1 MKKKFLLP
9 ILSVCMVVALVSV
22 GFAAWLIT
30 GSHTEDATGSF
41 VTHDVTNEYF
51 TAKAEVD
58 GTGEGKIEFGK
69 GSATTTNSTPWFTFD
84 GASNEILEATF
95 KITVTPDVAGNLT
108 KILSKNNIKVTLKAK
123 DAKYDAAVAKGIVAQ
138 PTISCGSDKTATAT
152 NLATGVSITLTAD
165 NFTAGVATVKV
176 NFKWGTNGNPYTYY
190 NNTHTTAEAAGSDV
204 RTTATTA
211 IETLHEINGQQYDI
225 ILEVVPVSTG
235 D

>member
-41 VTHDVTNEYF
+41 VTHDVTNKYF

-69 GSATTTNSTPWFTFD
+69 GSATTTNATPWFTFD
-84 GASNEILEATF
+84 GDSNEILEATF
-95 KITVTPDVAGNLT
+95 KITVTPDVAANLDD
-108 KILSKNNIKVTLKAK
+108 ILSKNNIKVTLKAK
-123 DAKYDAAVAKGIVAQ
+123 DAKYDAAVTNGIVAY
-138 PTISCGSDKTATAT
+138 PTISCGSAKTATAT
-152 NLATGVSITLTAD
+152 NLATGVSITLTAK
-165 NFTAGVATVKV
+165 NFTSSVATVKV
-176 NFKWGTNGNPYTYY
+176 NFAWGTNGNPYTYY
-190 NNTHTTAEAAGSDV
+190 NNTYATAEAVTQTV
-204 RTTATTA
+204 RNAATTA
-211 IETLHEINGQQYDI
+211 IKTLNEINEQQYDI
-225 ILEVVPVSTG
+225 TLEVVPVSTG